1 MRLLKKWPFLMRI
14 IDKLLLAAC
23 VAFGGL
29 GYAAESVKPEPSAPA
44 LERDAETGQPGK
56 PAAQAPKSPASELKF
71 ATPPVPGKP
80 AAQSPKPPAKEL
92 KFDTPPVPGFML
104 RKPEKPLTVEEM
116 KRQADEAA
124 EKEKARRAR
133 AASGAGSTPSGSD
146 ADSAANSSKQPAK

>member
-1 MRLLKKWPFLMRI
+1 MRI
-14 IDKLLLAAC
+14 FDKLLLAAC

-29 GYAAESVKPEPSAPA
+29 GYAAESVKPIPSAPA
-44 LERDAETGQPGK
+44 VERDAEAGQ
-56 PAAQAPKSPASELKF
+56 
-71 ATPPVPGKP
+71 PGKP

-104 RKPEKPLTVEEM
+104 RKPEKPLTIEEM

-133 AASGAGSTPSGSD
+133 AASGVGSTTPGAD
-146 ADSAANSSKQPAK
+146 AESAGNSSKQPVK

>member
-1 MRLLKKWPFLMRI
+1 MRI
-14 IDKLLLAAC
+14 FNNLLLAAC
-23 VAFGGL
+23 VAFSGL
-29 GYAAESVKPEPSAPA
+29 GYAAESDKPMPSAPV

-56 PAAQAPKSPASELKF
+56 PAAQAPKSPAS
-71 ATPPVPGKP
+71 
-80 AAQSPKPPAKEL
+80 EL

-133 AASGAGSTPSGSD
+133 EAGNTGAPASSTGAEPTGTKPR
-146 ADSAANSSKQPAK
+146 